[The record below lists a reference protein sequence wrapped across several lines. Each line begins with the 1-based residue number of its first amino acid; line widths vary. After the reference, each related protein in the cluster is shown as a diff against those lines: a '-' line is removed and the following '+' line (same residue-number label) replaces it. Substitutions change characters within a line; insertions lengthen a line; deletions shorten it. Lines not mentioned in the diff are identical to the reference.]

1 MKDERRPARNT
12 AAHTNRHESYREA
25 WSALDE
31 LERDVFLRTPPGASR
46 VWLHAPADLRR
57 QHADGRIDAAEF
69 WRATR
74 QWLEFE
80 TRAA

>member
-1 MKDERRPARNT
+1 MTDERRPARN
-12 AAHTNRHESYREA
+12 AAAQTNRHPAYRG
-25 WSALDE
+25 WSMLDE

-57 QHADGRIDAAEF
+57 QHADGRIDDAEF